1 MNSRNLAVCEHRD
14 GPEGVAEWPKPGRER
29 QTRGRRPGPSHH
41 GTGPSVQRLHAH
53 VTQRHSTDHDRRG
66 AAGLRP
72 TSPSVGWTVAPS
84 ARAVTLATRAR
95 HGEAGS
101 APCKCKVQ
109 RARGWAGRG
118 WRRSG
123 SAPGREQKPRAGSA
137 SAPRAAGAAAAAHV
151 SAPGDSERAGTHG
164 ARARARHA
172 LCQDARAL
180 SRGPETGGHMP
191 VTPVA
196 AHATTVL
203 LLLALL
209 LVSRCAQ
216 FTDRTP
222 SVHTGLGALRG
233 PRNVSPRMRG
243 TAAPCDLSHMQNLK
257 CMWVGEGLSLCSN
270 RKLSILTRWHHKP
283 RSKEKFISRG
293 TCLHLGA
300 VTHPGKFIGRRPHT

>member
-29 QTRGRRPGPSHH
+29 QTRGRRPGPRHH

-84 ARAVTLATRAR
+84 ARAVRLATRAR

-123 SAPGREQKPRAGSA
+123 SAPGREQKPRAGFA

-172 LCQDARAL
+172 LCQDARERTSTQQGARDGRPR
-180 SRGPETGGHMP
+180 SRYSRRSTRDNCSVITGP
-191 VTPVA
+191 A
-196 AHATTVL
+196 A
-203 LLLALL
+203 
-209 LVSRCAQ
+209 
-216 FTDRTP
+216 
-222 SVHTGLGALRG
+222 
-233 PRNVSPRMRG
+233 
-243 TAAPCDLSHMQNLK
+243 
-257 CMWVGEGLSLCSN
+257 GLSLRPGHRPN
-270 RKLSILTRWHHKP
+270 P
-283 RSKEKFISRG
+283 
-293 TCLHLGA
+293 LGA
-300 VTHPGKFIGRRPHT
+300 HRARCPPRTSERLPTDAGPHHQ